1 MSNGFLTGS
10 ALIVSL
16 LITIMFFLKKS
27 VKNIDTNIFKK
38 MLICNILESM
48 TTTSIVIVALST
60 NDTNVLKLL
69 NRVDVMLIITWTS
82 LMFFYIYSISSKK
95 MDKQIK
101 NWVWFLNIII
111 FIFALLLDVDII
123 NENGILNSDG
133 PLTYLG
139 FIGASF
145 YILFMLITVF
155 FFNGKNNKVDK
166 NKYIPVYFL
175 IVMLIVAAILRLSIP
190 EINFIS
196 IILSLV
202 DMIMI
207 FTIENP
213 DVKLLK
219 EIQLAK
225 DQAEKS
231 NRVKSEFLSSMSHEI
246 RTPLNALVGF
256 SQLIGMST
264 TLEEAK
270 ENAKD
275 IIESSNTLLNMIT
288 NILDIAQVEADNLEL
303 AEVEYDIRNTL
314 ESIID
319 LFKYKLSTKNL
330 KLTTKVTKV
339 PKTLIGD
346 VDKIKRI
353 FANLLDNAIKYTDK
367 GKITIGL
374 TGKPD
379 KDFVTLTFIITD
391 TGRGMSK
398 ELQENIFKNFIRDKE
413 NMDSN
418 ISGMGLGLS
427 ITKSLIEMMDGTI
440 ECASVLKKG
449 TTFKVIWKQRV
460 KK

>member
-38 MLICNILESM
+38 MLICNIFESM

-69 NRVDVMLIITWTS
+69 NRIDVMLITTWTS

-95 MDKQIK
+95 MDKHIK

-175 IVMLIVAAILRLSIP
+175 IVMLIIAATLRLSIP

-256 SQLIGMST
+256 SQLIEMST
-264 TLEEAK
+264 TLDEAK

-288 NILDIAQVEADNLEL
+288 NILDIAQVEANNLEL
-303 AEVEYDIRNTL
+303 TEVEYDIQDTL

-319 LFKYKLSTKNL
+319 LFKYKLSDKNL
-330 KLTTKVTKV
+330 KLVKKVTKV

-346 VDKIKRI
+346 VDKVKRI

-367 GKITIGL
+367 GKITISL
-374 TGKPD
+374 TGEPD
-379 KDFVTLTFIITD
+379 KDFVTLTFVITD

-413 NMDSN
+413 DMDSN

-427 ITKSLIEMMDGTI
+427 ISKSLIEMMGGTI
-440 ECASVLKKG
+440 ECTSALKKG